1 VLELAPSIA
10 DTHPWPATSCGAA
23 SEREGGVL
31 AVSVL
36 SPGWRTIFFL
46 IAVILFIL
54 GGVGYR
60 FPGERIRLDS
70 LGLAFFVF
78 PFFWDAWAAY

>member
-1 VLELAPSIA
+1 VL
-10 DTHPWPATSCGAA
+10 
-23 SEREGGVL
+23 L

-46 IAVILFIL
+46 IALILFVVGFL
-54 GGVGYR
+54 GFKVTAQ
-60 FPGERIRLDS
+60 RIRLDS

-78 PFFWDAWAAY
+78 PFFWDAWAEV

>member
-1 VLELAPSIA
+1 VL
-10 DTHPWPATSCGAA
+10 
-23 SEREGGVL
+23 L
-31 AVSVL
+31 AVDVL

-46 IAVILFIL
+46 IAVLLFL
-54 GGVGYR
+54 AGFFG
-60 FPGERIRLDS
+60 FKPGTARVRLDS